1 METVIICPEV
11 KKLDADIAA
20 LEQQLSVIRASKKE
34 ALLRSKVTCNGNT
47 VGGRLLS
54 VNTGCGKQLAV
65 NTLTYYILYHPN
77 YNSHDEY
84 YTTNG
89 GYWICP
95 DCNSKNTF
103 SNDSETTGLYYY
115 FRDRK
120 DGKD

>member
-1 METVIICPEV
+1 MPKLSDPSQYSPEETERRLR
-11 KKLDADIAA
+11 KLMRGAFAGPPTQLKDIPKRNG
-20 LEQQLSVIRASKKE
+20 ESR
-34 ALLRSKVTCNGNT
+34 RSAT
-47 VGGRLLS
+47 
-54 VNTGCGKQLAV
+54 
-65 NTLTYYILYHPN
+65 N